1 MEVHKLLGPGLLEP
15 AYDECLAYEL
25 VNAGLYIERQKP
37 VPVVYKE
44 IKLECGYR
52 IDILVENTVVIELK
66 TVEAFNPVHEA
77 QILTQMKFAEKPKGL
92 LRNLMCCF

>member
-25 VNAGLYIERQKP
+25 VNAGLY
-37 VPVVYKE
+37 
-44 IKLECGYR
+44 
-52 IDILVENTVVIELK
+52 
-66 TVEAFNPVHEA
+66 
-77 QILTQMKFAEKPKGL
+77 MKFAEKPKGL